1 MRLRLFSDARSAW
14 LRLGSAATI
23 LALAVLLLASTPTV
37 ADASG
42 PSTLGRTGWEVARPY
57 SPVQTAAFP
66 NHGNI
71 GFYNYLPG
79 PVPAENDASW
89 SDCGPGNA
97 LCPNAD
103 TIAMSQFSRL
113 GGIYSCL
120 ASADFTFFQSLVSIP
135 EGTTIT
141 QFSVDMSGADDGARV
156 AIYNSANPG
165 GFVFAGSYI
174 YLGGSQSTTDLSTAM
189 VAGEVNRVVITQMD
203 DCAVGNNLQYAQIS
217 LNGTVVPPA
226 PPLPTQTL
234 SILGGNGAP
243 GSVDASTDWSDDVV
257 AWDAGIS
264 ETGAWHF
271 TGDPNPVW
279 EPAYLVGGHPW
290 GLVPGTNSWVN
301 CGPTNASVECGNAAG
316 TVVAFRVRF
325 TIPAGSVNPDITFWI
340 NSDNAGTYYINGT
353 QVTDR
358 LVGGPG
364 KGATPLPPSAPGIP
378 GVRTAALQAALQ
390 AGQNEMLV
398 VVEDWGGLAGFNFR
412 ADLTVQGNEPPVIVP
427 PTPVDT
433 TPPTVTPQV
442 TGTLG
447 DNDWYVSDVQVSWTV
462 TDAESDV
469 TSTDGC
475 DATTV
480 TEDTSSVTF
489 TCSATSGGGTAS
501 GSVTLKRDATAPVA
515 TATRAPGANANG
527 WNNTDVTVTFSGTD
541 NLSGVASCDAAVVL
555 GEGAGQSASG
565 TCTDNAGNVSAPAS
579 VSGINVDK
587 TAPVATATRAP
598 DANANGWNNT
608 DVTVTFSGSDALS
621 GIDSCD
627 AAVVLGEGAGQS
639 ASGTCTDLAGNVS
652 DPASVSDINV
662 DKTAPAVTVTGV
674 ADGATYTVGDVP
686 AAGCETSDGLSGVAS
701 EAVLTVSGGPVG
713 MVTVECAGAEDLAGN
728 TAATSATYLV
738 AYDFCG
744 FKQPLLS
751 PVQVF
756 KIGSTVPVKFC
767 LADASGASIG
777 TAIAQVYANGV
788 LQGTARYDASAGQYH
803 FNLRTKGMQ
812 AGPLTI
818 AVLLDDGLTHSIGV
832 ALR

>member
-1 MRLRLFSDARSAW
+1 MLPREEARGFLVKGRLNLRLGLFSDARSAW

-23 LALAVLLLASTPTV
+23 LALAVLLLASTPSRV
-37 ADASG
+37 DASG

-79 PVPAENDASW
+79 PVPSENDTSW
-89 SDCGPGNA
+89 SECGPSNA

-103 TIAMSQFSRL
+103 TIGMSQWSRL

-135 EGTTIT
+135 EGTTIS
-141 QFSVDMSGADDGARV
+141 QFSVNMSGADDGARV

-165 GFVFAGSYI
+165 GFTFAGSYI

-203 DCAVGNNLQYAQIS
+203 DCATGNNLQFAQIS

-234 SILGGNGAP
+234 SILGGNGTP

-264 ETGAWHF
+264 TTGAWHF
-271 TGDPNPVW
+271 TGDANPVW

-301 CGPTNASVECGNAAG
+301 CGPTNASAECGNAAG

-325 TIPAGSVNPDITFWI
+325 TIPSGSVNPNITFWI

-364 KGATPLPPSAPGIP
+364 KGATPLPPSAPGVP
-378 GVRTAALQAALQ
+378 GVRTAALQSALQ
-390 AGQNEMLV
+390 AGANEMLV

-427 PTPVDT
+427 PTPPDT
-433 TPPTVTPQV
+433 TPPTVTPEV

-447 DNDWYVSDVQVSWTV
+447 DNGWYVGDIQVSWTV

-469 TSTDGC
+469 TSTEGC

-480 TEDTSSVTF
+480 TEDTASVTF
-489 TCSATSGGGTAS
+489 TCTATSGGGTAS
-501 GSVTLKRDATAPVA
+501 ESVTLKRDATAPEA
-515 TATRAPGANANG
+515 TATRAPDANANG
-527 WNNTDVTVTFSGTD
+527 WNNADVTVTFSGSD
-541 NLSGVASCDAAVVL
+541 ALSGIASCDDAVVL
-555 GEGAGQSASG
+555 GEGAGQSAGG

-579 VSGINVDK
+579 VSDINVDK
-587 TAPVATATRAP
+587 TAPV
-598 DANANGWNNT
+598 
-608 DVTVTFSGSDALS
+608 
-621 GIDSCD
+621 
-627 AAVVLGEGAGQS
+627 
-639 ASGTCTDLAGNVS
+639 
-652 DPASVSDINV
+652 
-662 DKTAPAVTVTGV
+662 VTVTGV
-674 ADGATYTVGDVP
+674 SDGATYGVGGVP
-686 AAGCETSDGLSGVAS
+686 AAGCETSDGLSGVTS

-713 MVTVECAGAEDLAGN
+713 TVTVECAGAEDLAGN
-728 TAATSATYLV
+728 TAANSATYLV

-744 FKQPLLS
+744 FKQPLLT

-777 TAIAQVYANGV
+777 TATAQVYANGV
-788 LQGTARYDASAGQYH
+788 LQGTARYDASAGQYI

-818 AVLLDDGLTHSIGV
+818 AVLLDDGMTHSIGV